1 MLFSHTTFTHI
12 QNVFSWDGILP
23 PGVRRKGHCTLDA
36 LQSILSDPEKGLA
49 ATGIPVTFTRDQ
61 ILFLRPASK
70 HPSDCLVLK
79 HAAHPEDYFHFV
91 FTARFAEGL
100 TTLGFYRSGHSPHP
114 YRPDPKGPKMGGV
127 GLLDPTAAALPKG
140 DAQDLRDEYA
150 YYHMV
155 AARVQDL
162 LL

>member
-12 QNVFSWDGILP
+12 QNIFSWDGILP
-23 PGVRRKGHCTLDA
+23 PGTHRKGRCTLDEI
-36 LQSILSDPEKGLA
+36 QRILSDPEKGLA
-49 ATGIPVTFTRDQ
+49 TMGIPVEFARDQ

-79 HAAHPEDYFHFV
+79 HTAHPEDYFHFV
-91 FTARFAEGL
+91 FTARFTEGL
-100 TTLGFYRSGHSPHP
+100 TTIGFYRSGNSPHP
-114 YRPDPKGPKMGGV
+114 YLPDPKGPQRDSVELM
-127 GLLDPTAAALPKG
+127 DPTIAALPKG
-140 DAQDLRDEYA
+140 DAQGLQDEYT

-155 AARVQDL
+155 ADRIRDL

>member
-12 QNVFSWDGILP
+12 QNIFSWDGILP
-23 PGVRRKGHCTLDA
+23 PGARRKGHCTLDEI
-36 LQSILSDPEKGLA
+36 QSILSDPERGLA
-49 ATGIPVTFTRDQ
+49 AMGVPVAFTRDQ
-61 ILFLRPASK
+61 ILFLRLASK

-91 FTARFAEGL
+91 FTAHFAEGL
-100 TTLGFYRSGHSPHP
+100 TTIGFYRSGNSPHP
-114 YRPDPKGPKMGGV
+114 YPPDSKGLQRGSVERM
-127 GLLDPTAAALPKG
+127 DPTIAAAQGL
-140 DAQDLRDEYA
+140 QDEYI

-155 AARVQDL
+155 ADQIRDL